1 MVAGFF
7 ISMKRIFIFILLFSC
22 RFNVKSDDIVVSF
35 SASVEKIIDGDTIVV
50 NSLENLSNFSIFSN
64 QIYVVRLLYIDA
76 PETKENERFE
86 RFLDKL
92 YKKEIFLRRN
102 EIMELGNLS
111 LSNLS
116 NILKK
121 EDIISVSFNP
131 QNYLDN
137 YGRMLALV
145 YKDNLNI
152 NLYQVETGYAFCYF
166 YNQKKDKRFV
176 NAEWIAKKNKKGL
189 WKYLD

>member
-1 MVAGFF
+1 MR
-7 ISMKRIFIFILLFSC
+7 KIFIFILLFSC
-22 RFNVKSDDIVVSF
+22 HLNVKSDNLFVSF
-35 SASVEKIIDGDTIVV
+35 SASVEKIIDGDTIIV

-64 QIYVVRLLYIDA
+64 QVYVVRLLYIDA

-92 YKKEIFLRRN
+92 YKKEIFLKRN
-102 EIMELGNLS
+102 EIIELGNLA

-121 EDIISVSFNP
+121 DDIISVSFNP
-131 QNYLDN
+131 QNQFDN
-137 YGRMLALV
+137 YGRILALV
-145 YKDNLNI
+145 YKDKINI

-166 YNQKKDKRFV
+166 YNQKKDKKFI
-176 NAEWIAKKNKKGL
+176 NAENIAKKNKKGL
-189 WKYLD
+189 WKYFN